1 MELKNII
8 SETLN
13 EIEKM
18 AKTIDNGFNTAQK
31 TPSFFKTPPHLQNT
45 PNPKNANAPLESKNA
60 AKIETQEKITEEKEE
75 ELKEIITEEIVQEK
89 ITEEKEEEL
98 KEIITEEIVQEKI
111 TEEKEEE
118 SKEIITEEI
127 TPKTPTQET
136 PTQVLIPNERVFL
149 KGLLERTLVLFKG
162 MQALEEKEVLKRLD
176 LVARFLQ
183 YQLSVL
189 EKRLES
195 LERENTE

>member
-18 AKTIDNGFNTAQK
+18 AKTIDDGFDMAQK

-45 PNPKNANAPLESKNA
+45 PNPKNANAPLEPKNA
-60 AKIETQEKITEEKEE
+60 TKIET
-75 ELKEIITEEIVQEK
+75 
-89 ITEEKEEEL
+89 
-98 KEIITEEIVQEKI
+98 QEKI

-127 TPKTPTQET
+127 TQENPTQA
-136 PTQVLIPNERVFL
+136 LIPNERVFL

-162 MQALEEKEVLKRLD
+162 MQALEEKEALKRLD
-176 LVARFLQ
+176 LVVRFLQ
-183 YQLSVL
+183 YQLSTL

>member
-8 SETLN
+8 SETLS

-45 PNPKNANAPLESKNA
+45 PNPKNANAPLEPKNA
-60 AKIETQEKITEEKEE
+60 TKIET
-75 ELKEIITEEIVQEK
+75 
-89 ITEEKEEEL
+89 
-98 KEIITEEIVQEKI
+98 QEKI

-127 TPKTPTQET
+127 TQENPTQKTPTQA
-136 PTQVLIPNERVFL
+136 LIPNERVFL

-162 MQALEEKEVLKRLD
+162 MQALEEKEALKRLD

-183 YQLSVL
+183 YQLSAL

>member
-1 MELKNII
+1 MAGRMELKNII

-18 AKTIDNGFNTAQK
+18 AKTIDDGFNTAQK

-45 PNPKNANAPLESKNA
+45 PNPKNTNAPLESKNA

-75 ELKEIITEEIVQEK
+75 E
-89 ITEEKEEEL
+89 
-98 KEIITEEIVQEKI
+98 
-111 TEEKEEE
+111 
-118 SKEIITEEI
+118 SKEIITEGI
-127 TPKTPTQET
+127 TQEN
-136 PTQVLIPNERVFL
+136 PKQVPIPNERVFL
-149 KGLLERTLVLFKG
+149 KGLLERTLVLLKG
-162 MQALEEKEVLKRLD
+162 MQALEEKEAMKRLD

-183 YQLSVL
+183 YQLSAL

>member
-1 MELKNII
+1 MASRMELKNII

-18 AKTIDNGFNTAQK
+18 AKTIDDGFNTAQK
-31 TPSFFKTPPHLQNT
+31 TPSFFKTLSHLQNT
-45 PNPKNANAPLESKNA
+45 PNPKNTNTPLEPKNA

-75 ELKEIITEEIVQEK
+75 AQEIIIEEIA
-89 ITEEKEEEL
+89 
-98 KEIITEEIVQEKI
+98 
-111 TEEKEEE
+111 
-118 SKEIITEEI
+118 
-127 TPKTPTQET
+127 QET
-136 PTQVLIPNERVFL
+136 PTQVLISSERVFL
-149 KGLLERTLVLFKG
+149 KNLLERTLVLFKG
-162 MQALEEKEVLKRLD
+162 MQALEEKEAMKRLD

>member
-1 MELKNII
+1 MAGRMELKNII
-8 SETLN
+8 SETLS

-18 AKTIDNGFNTAQK
+18 AKTIDDGFDIAQK

-45 PNPKNANAPLESKNA
+45 PNPKNANASLEPKNA
-60 AKIETQEKITEEKEE
+60 AKIET
-75 ELKEIITEEIVQEK
+75 
-89 ITEEKEEEL
+89 
-98 KEIITEEIVQEKI
+98 QEKI

-127 TPKTPTQET
+127 TPKN

-162 MQALEEKEVLKRLD
+162 MQALEEKEALKRLD
-176 LVARFLQ
+176 LVVRFLQ
-183 YQLSVL
+183 YQLSAL

>member
-1 MELKNII
+1 MAGRMELKNII

-18 AKTIDNGFNTAQK
+18 AKTIDDGFNTVQK
-31 TPSFFKTPPHLQNT
+31 TPSFFKTPPYLQNA
-45 PNPKNANAPLESKNA
+45 KNAETPPMSNTEPKNA
-60 AKIETQEKITEEKEE
+60 AKIETQEKITEEN
-75 ELKEIITEEIVQEK
+75 
-89 ITEEKEEEL
+89 TEEKEEA
-98 KEIITEEIVQEKI
+98 Q
-111 TEEKEEE
+111 
-118 SKEIITEEI
+118 EIITEEI
-127 TPKTPTQET
+127 TPKNPTQA
-136 PTQVLIPNERVFL
+136 PVSNERVFL
-149 KGLLERTLVLFKG
+149 KNLLERTLVLFKG
-162 MQALEEKEVLKRLD
+162 MQALEEKEAMKRLD

>member
-18 AKTIDNGFNTAQK
+18 AKTIDNGFDVAQK
-31 TPSFFKTPPHLQNT
+31 TPSFFKTPPYLQNT
-45 PNPKNANAPLESKNA
+45 PLGPKNA
-60 AKIETQEKITEEKEE
+60 AKIETQEKIAEENTEEKEE
-75 ELKEIITEEIVQEK
+75 EAKGITI
-89 ITEEKEEEL
+89 
-98 KEIITEEIVQEKI
+98 
-111 TEEKEEE
+111 
-118 SKEIITEEI
+118 EEI
-127 TPKTPTQET
+127 TPKTPTQA
-136 PTQVLIPNERVFL
+136 PISSERVFL
-149 KGLLERTLVLFKG
+149 KNLLERTLVLLKG
-162 MQALEEKEVLKRLD
+162 MQTLEEKEALERLD

-195 LERENTE
+195 LERENTK

>member
-45 PNPKNANAPLESKNA
+45 PKNANTPLEPKNA

-75 ELKEIITEEIVQEK
+75 ELKEIII
-89 ITEEKEEEL
+89 
-98 KEIITEEIVQEKI
+98 
-111 TEEKEEE
+111 
-118 SKEIITEEI
+118 EEI
-127 TPKTPTQET
+127 TPKTPTQA
-136 PTQVLIPNERVFL
+136 LIPNERVFL

-162 MQALEEKEVLKRLD
+162 MQALEEKEALKRLD

-183 YQLSVL
+183 YQLSAL
-189 EKRLES
+189 EKQLES

>member
-18 AKTIDNGFNTAQK
+18 AKTIDNNFDAAQK
-31 TPSFFKTPPHLQNT
+31 TPSFFKTPPYLQNT
-45 PNPKNANAPLESKNA
+45 PNPQNTPLEPKNA
-60 AKIETQEKITEEKEE
+60 AKIETREKITEEN
-75 ELKEIITEEIVQEK
+75 
-89 ITEEKEEEL
+89 TEEKEEA
-98 KEIITEEIVQEKI
+98 KGITI
-111 TEEKEEE
+111 
-118 SKEIITEEI
+118 EEI
-127 TPKTPTQET
+127 TPKTPTQA
-136 PTQVLIPNERVFL
+136 PISSERVFL
-149 KGLLERTLVLFKG
+149 KGLLERTLVLLKG
-162 MQALEEKEVLKRLD
+162 MQALEEKEALKRLD

-195 LERENTE
+195 LERENTK

>member
-18 AKTIDNGFNTAQK
+18 AKTIDNNFDATQK
-31 TPSFFKTPPHLQNT
+31 TPSFFKTPPCLQNAKNTET
-45 PNPKNANAPLESKNA
+45 PPMSNTEPKNAT
-60 AKIETQEKITEEKEE
+60 KIETQEKITEEKEE
-75 ELKEIITEEIVQEK
+75 AQEIII
-89 ITEEKEEEL
+89 
-98 KEIITEEIVQEKI
+98 
-111 TEEKEEE
+111 
-118 SKEIITEEI
+118 EEI
-127 TPKTPTQET
+127 TPKN
-136 PTQVLIPNERVFL
+136 PTQVPISNERVFL
-149 KGLLERTLVLFKG
+149 KNLLERTLVLFQG
-162 MQALEEKEVLKRLD
+162 MQALEEKDALKRLD

>member
-1 MELKNII
+1 MAGRMELKNII

-18 AKTIDNGFNTAQK
+18 AKTIDDGFNTAQK

-45 PNPKNANAPLESKNA
+45 PNPKNANTPLEPKNA
-60 AKIETQEKITEEKEE
+60 TKIET
-75 ELKEIITEEIVQEK
+75 
-89 ITEEKEEEL
+89 
-98 KEIITEEIVQEKI
+98 QEKI

-127 TPKTPTQET
+127 TQET

-162 MQALEEKEVLKRLD
+162 MQALEEKEALKRLD
-176 LVARFLQ
+176 LVERFLQ

-195 LERENTE
+195 LEQENTE

>member
-18 AKTIDNGFNTAQK
+18 AKTIDNNFDAAQK
-31 TPSFFKTPPHLQNT
+31 TPSFFKTPSHLQNA
-45 PNPKNANAPLESKNA
+45 KNAETPPMSNTEPKNA
-60 AKIETQEKITEEKEE
+60 AKIETQEKITEEN
-75 ELKEIITEEIVQEK
+75 
-89 ITEEKEEEL
+89 TEEKEEMP
-98 KEIITEEIVQEKI
+98 EIII
-111 TEEKEEE
+111 
-118 SKEIITEEI
+118 EEI
-127 TPKTPTQET
+127 TPQTPK
-136 PTQVLIPNERVFL
+136 QVPISNERVFL
-149 KGLLERTLVLFKG
+149 KNLLERTLVLLKG
-162 MQALEEKEVLKRLD
+162 MQALEEKEALKRLD

-195 LERENTE
+195 LEREDTE

>member
-1 MELKNII
+1 MAGRMELKNII

-18 AKTIDNGFNTAQK
+18 AKTIDDGFDTAQK

-45 PNPKNANAPLESKNA
+45 PNPKNANTPLEPKNA
-60 AKIETQEKITEEKEE
+60 AKIET
-75 ELKEIITEEIVQEK
+75 
-89 ITEEKEEEL
+89 
-98 KEIITEEIVQEKI
+98 QEKI

-127 TPKTPTQET
+127 TQENPKQA
-136 PTQVLIPNERVFL
+136 LIPNERVFL

-162 MQALEEKEVLKRLD
+162 MQALEEKEALKRLD

-183 YQLSVL
+183 YQLSAL

>member
-1 MELKNII
+1 MAGRMELKNII

-18 AKTIDNGFNTAQK
+18 AKTIDDGFNTAQK

-45 PNPKNANAPLESKNA
+45 PNPKNANAPLEPKNA
-60 AKIETQEKITEEKEE
+60 TKIET
-75 ELKEIITEEIVQEK
+75 
-89 ITEEKEEEL
+89 
-98 KEIITEEIVQEKI
+98 QEKI

-127 TPKTPTQET
+127 TQET
-136 PTQVLIPNERVFL
+136 PTQALIPNERVFL

-162 MQALEEKEVLKRLD
+162 MQALEEKEALKRLD

>member
-18 AKTIDNGFNTAQK
+18 AKTIDDGFDRAQK

-45 PNPKNANAPLESKNA
+45 PNPKNANTPLEPKNA
-60 AKIETQEKITEEKEE
+60 AKIETQEKITEEN
-75 ELKEIITEEIVQEK
+75 
-89 ITEEKEEEL
+89 TEEKEEEA
-98 KEIITEEIVQEKI
+98 KEIITGE
-111 TEEKEEE
+111 T
-118 SKEIITEEI
+118 
-127 TPKTPTQET
+127 TPKN

-149 KGLLERTLVLFKG
+149 KNLLERTLVLFKG
-162 MQALEEKEVLKRLD
+162 MQALEEKDALKRLD

-195 LERENTE
+195 LEREDTE

>member
-18 AKTIDNGFNTAQK
+18 AKTIDNNFDAVQK

-45 PNPKNANAPLESKNA
+45 PNPKNANTPLEPKNA

-75 ELKEIITEEIVQEK
+75 EVP
-89 ITEEKEEEL
+89 
-98 KEIITEEIVQEKI
+98 
-111 TEEKEEE
+111 
-118 SKEIITEEI
+118 EIITEEI
-127 TPKTPTQET
+127 TQENPTQA
-136 PTQVLIPNERVFL
+136 PVSNERVFL
-149 KGLLERTLVLFKG
+149 KNLLERTLVLLKG
-162 MQALEEKEVLKRLD
+162 MQALEEKEALERLD

-195 LERENTE
+195 LERENTK

>member
-18 AKTIDNGFNTAQK
+18 AKTIDNNFDAAQK
-31 TPSFFKTPPHLQNT
+31 TPSFFKTPPYLQNA
-45 PNPKNANAPLESKNA
+45 KNAETPPMSNTEPKNA
-60 AKIETQEKITEEKEE
+60 AKIETQEKIAEEKEE
-75 ELKEIITEEIVQEK
+75 AQ
-89 ITEEKEEEL
+89 
-98 KEIITEEIVQEKI
+98 
-111 TEEKEEE
+111 
-118 SKEIITEEI
+118 EIITEEI
-127 TPKTPTQET
+127 TPQTPKQA
-136 PTQVLIPNERVFL
+136 PISNERVFL
-149 KGLLERTLVLFKG
+149 KSLLERTLVLFQG
-162 MQALEEKEVLKRLD
+162 MQALEEKEALKRLD

>member
-1 MELKNII
+1 MAGRMELKNII

-18 AKTIDNGFNTAQK
+18 AKTIDDGFNTAQK
-31 TPSFFKTPPHLQNT
+31 TLSFFKTPPHLQNT
-45 PNPKNANAPLESKNA
+45 PNPKNANAPLEPKNA

-75 ELKEIITEEIVQEK
+75 ELKEIITEEI
-89 ITEEKEEEL
+89 
-98 KEIITEEIVQEKI
+98 
-111 TEEKEEE
+111 
-118 SKEIITEEI
+118 

-136 PTQVLIPNERVFL
+136 PTQALIPNERVFL

-162 MQALEEKEVLKRLD
+162 MQALEEKEALKRLD

>member
-1 MELKNII
+1 MAGRMELKNII

-18 AKTIDNGFNTAQK
+18 AKTIDDGFNTAQK
-31 TPSFFKTPPHLQNT
+31 TPSFFKMSPYLQNT
-45 PNPKNANAPLESKNA
+45 PNPKNANAPLEPKNA
-60 AKIETQEKITEEKEE
+60 AKNATKIETQEKITEEN
-75 ELKEIITEEIVQEK
+75 
-89 ITEEKEEEL
+89 TEEKEEAP
-98 KEIITEEIVQEKI
+98 EIIIEEIA
-111 TEEKEEE
+111 
-118 SKEIITEEI
+118 
-127 TPKTPTQET
+127 QET
-136 PTQVLIPNERVFL
+136 PTQAPIPNERVFL

-162 MQALEEKEVLKRLD
+162 MQALEEKDALKRLD

-183 YQLSVL
+183 YQLSAL

>member
-18 AKTIDNGFNTAQK
+18 AKTIDDGFDNAQK

-45 PNPKNANAPLESKNA
+45 PKNANAPLEPKNA
-60 AKIETQEKITEEKEE
+60 AKNATKIET
-75 ELKEIITEEIVQEK
+75 
-89 ITEEKEEEL
+89 
-98 KEIITEEIVQEKI
+98 QEKI

-127 TPKTPTQET
+127 AQENPTQA
-136 PTQVLIPNERVFL
+136 LIPNERVFL

-162 MQALEEKEVLKRLD
+162 MQALEEKEAMKRLD

-183 YQLSVL
+183 YQLSTL

>member
-8 SETLN
+8 SETLS

-18 AKTIDNGFNTAQK
+18 AKTIDDGFNTVQK

-45 PNPKNANAPLESKNA
+45 PNPKNANAPLEPKNA

-75 ELKEIITEEIVQEK
+75 ELKEIITEEI
-89 ITEEKEEEL
+89 
-98 KEIITEEIVQEKI
+98 
-111 TEEKEEE
+111 
-118 SKEIITEEI
+118 

-136 PTQVLIPNERVFL
+136 PTKVLIPNERVFL

-162 MQALEEKEVLKRLD
+162 MQALEEKEALKRLD
-176 LVARFLQ
+176 LVVRFLQ
-183 YQLSVL
+183 YQLSAL

>member
-18 AKTIDNGFNTAQK
+18 AKTIDDGFNTAQK
-31 TPSFFKTPPHLQNT
+31 TPSFFKTPPYLQNA
-45 PNPKNANAPLESKNA
+45 KNAETPPMSNTEPKNA

-75 ELKEIITEEIVQEK
+75 EVPEIITEEIAQEN
-89 ITEEKEEEL
+89 
-98 KEIITEEIVQEKI
+98 
-111 TEEKEEE
+111 
-118 SKEIITEEI
+118 
-127 TPKTPTQET
+127 
-136 PTQVLIPNERVFL
+136 PTQVLISSERVFL
-149 KGLLERTLVLFKG
+149 KNLLERTLVLLKG
-162 MQALEEKEVLKRLD
+162 MQALEEKEAMRRLD

>member
-18 AKTIDNGFNTAQK
+18 AKTIDDGFDRVQK

-45 PNPKNANAPLESKNA
+45 PNPKNANTSLEPKNA

-75 ELKEIITEEIVQEK
+75 E
-89 ITEEKEEEL
+89 
-98 KEIITEEIVQEKI
+98 
-111 TEEKEEE
+111 
-118 SKEIITEEI
+118 SKEIIIEEI
-127 TPKTPTQET
+127 TPKN

-162 MQALEEKEVLKRLD
+162 MQALEEKEALKRLD

-183 YQLSVL
+183 YQLSTL

>member
-18 AKTIDNGFNTAQK
+18 AKTIDDGFNTAQK

-45 PNPKNANAPLESKNA
+45 PNPKNANAPLEPKNA
-60 AKIETQEKITEEKEE
+60 TKIET
-75 ELKEIITEEIVQEK
+75 
-89 ITEEKEEEL
+89 
-98 KEIITEEIVQEKI
+98 QEKI

-127 TPKTPTQET
+127 TQENPTQET

-162 MQALEEKEVLKRLD
+162 MQALEEKEALKRLD

>member
-1 MELKNII
+1 MAGRMELKNII
-8 SETLN
+8 SETLS

-18 AKTIDNGFNTAQK
+18 AKTIDDGFNTAQK

-45 PNPKNANAPLESKNA
+45 PNPKNANAPLEPKSA

-75 ELKEIITEEIVQEK
+75 ELKEIITEEI
-89 ITEEKEEEL
+89 
-98 KEIITEEIVQEKI
+98 
-111 TEEKEEE
+111 
-118 SKEIITEEI
+118 
-127 TPKTPTQET
+127 TQEN
-136 PTQVLIPNERVFL
+136 PTQVPILNERVFL

-162 MQALEEKEVLKRLD
+162 MQALEEKEALKRLD

-183 YQLSVL
+183 YQLSAL

>member
-18 AKTIDNGFNTAQK
+18 AKTIDNNFDAVQK
-31 TPSFFKTPPHLQNT
+31 TPSFFKTPPYLQNA
-45 PNPKNANAPLESKNA
+45 KNAETPPMSNTEPKNA
-60 AKIETQEKITEEKEE
+60 AKIETQEKIAEENTEA
-75 ELKEIITEEIVQEK
+75 
-89 ITEEKEEEL
+89 
-98 KEIITEEIVQEKI
+98 
-111 TEEKEEE
+111 
-118 SKEIITEEI
+118 KEIITEEI
-127 TPKTPTQET
+127 TPQTPKQA
-136 PTQVLIPNERVFL
+136 PISNERVFL
-149 KGLLERTLVLFKG
+149 KNLLERTLVLLKG
-162 MQALEEKEVLKRLD
+162 MQALEEKEALKRLD

>member
-18 AKTIDNGFNTAQK
+18 AKTIDNNFDAVQK
-31 TPSFFKTPPHLQNT
+31 TPSFFKTPPNLQNT
-45 PNPKNANAPLESKNA
+45 PNPKNANTPLEPKNA

-75 ELKEIITEEIVQEK
+75 ELKEIITEEIAQEN
-89 ITEEKEEEL
+89 
-98 KEIITEEIVQEKI
+98 
-111 TEEKEEE
+111 
-118 SKEIITEEI
+118 
-127 TPKTPTQET
+127 PTQA
-136 PTQVLIPNERVFL
+136 LIPNERFFL

-162 MQALEEKEVLKRLD
+162 MQALEEKEAMKRLD

-183 YQLSVL
+183 YQLSAL

>member
-8 SETLN
+8 SETLS

-18 AKTIDNGFNTAQK
+18 AKTIDDGFNTAQK
-31 TPSFFKTPPHLQNT
+31 TPSFFKTPSHLQNT
-45 PNPKNANAPLESKNA
+45 PNPKNANTPLEPKNA

-75 ELKEIITEEIVQEK
+75 ETPEIIIEEIAQEN
-89 ITEEKEEEL
+89 
-98 KEIITEEIVQEKI
+98 
-111 TEEKEEE
+111 
-118 SKEIITEEI
+118 
-127 TPKTPTQET
+127 PTQA
-136 PTQVLIPNERVFL
+136 LISNERVFL

-162 MQALEEKEVLKRLD
+162 MQALEEKEAMKRLD

-183 YQLSVL
+183 YQLSAL

>member
-1 MELKNII
+1 MKNII

-18 AKTIDNGFNTAQK
+18 AKTIDDNFDAVQK
-31 TPSFFKTPPHLQNT
+31 TPSFFKTPPYLQNA
-45 PNPKNANAPLESKNA
+45 KNAETLPMSNTEPKNA

-75 ELKEIITEEIVQEK
+75 AQG
-89 ITEEKEEEL
+89 
-98 KEIITEEIVQEKI
+98 
-111 TEEKEEE
+111 
-118 SKEIITEEI
+118 IITEEI
-127 TPKTPTQET
+127 TPKN
-136 PTQVLIPNERVFL
+136 PTQVPISNERVFL
-149 KGLLERTLVLFKG
+149 KNLLERTLVLFQG
-162 MQALEEKEVLKRLD
+162 MQALEEKEALKRLD

>member
-18 AKTIDNGFNTAQK
+18 AKTIDNNFDAAQK
-31 TPSFFKTPPHLQNT
+31 TPSFFKTPPNLQNT
-45 PNPKNANAPLESKNA
+45 PNPKNANTPLEPKNA
-60 AKIETQEKITEEKEE
+60 AKIETQEKITEEN
-75 ELKEIITEEIVQEK
+75 
-89 ITEEKEEEL
+89 TEEKEEA
-98 KEIITEEIVQEKI
+98 Q
-111 TEEKEEE
+111 
-118 SKEIITEEI
+118 EIITEEI
-127 TPKTPTQET
+127 TPQTPKQA
-136 PTQVLIPNERVFL
+136 PISNERVFL
-149 KGLLERTLVLFKG
+149 KGLLERTLVLLKG
-162 MQALEEKEVLKRLD
+162 MQALEEKEALKRLD

-195 LERENTE
+195 LERENTK